1 MHYIL
6 GWDKIYIFLYIYSEK
21 NSLSQ
26 NNNSSFV
33 TTAHTNNSIVN
44 NNNSN
49 SLVSSSG
56 SDRISD
62 INSRSSS
69 NSSSRASPY
78 SEVGN
83 SLIMGLLCTFVQV
96 TVYRYSVQLY
106 YTVLFFGNSVNL
118 YGLLYT
124 DIEYTC
130 TGYYVQILSTLVH
143 VIVYRYQIQ

>member
-83 SLIMGLLCTFVQV
+83 SLIMGLLCTLVQV
-96 TVYRYSVQLY
+96 TACTDIQYSCTIQFYFLGY
-106 YTVLFFGNSVNL
+106 YVNL
-118 YGLLYT
+118 YGLF
-124 DIEYTC
+124 I
-130 TGYYVQILSTLVH
+130 QILSILVQDSL
-143 VIVYRYQIQ
+143 YRY

>member
-1 MHYIL
+1 MQNWYFSF
-6 GWDKIYIFLYIYSEK
+6 DVSEK

-26 NNNSSFV
+26 NISNSFV
-33 TTAHTNNSIVN
+33 TTGHTNGSVVN

-83 SLIMGLLCTFVQV
+83 ILILGLLCKLVQV
-96 TVYRYSVQLY
+96 TVYKY
-106 YTVLFFGNSVNL
+106 
-118 YGLLYT
+118 
-124 DIEYTC
+124 
-130 TGYYVQILSTLVH
+130 
-143 VIVYRYQIQ
+143 